1 MAGATRLQDYIDS
14 GLVDGL
20 DALAKATGR
29 KRSAILEQAIRLILD
44 PLPALMLAQ
53 ETLAAY
59 QARATATDDKLAVIA
74 DYVADHYRLGADPAK
89 AD

>member
-1 MAGATRLQDYIDS
+1 MPSTTRLQDYLDAD
-14 GLVDGL
+14 LVDGL

-29 KRSAILEQAIRLILD
+29 KRSVILEQAIRLILD

-53 ETLAAY
+53 ETLAAF
-59 QARATATDDKLAVIA
+59 QSRATATDDKIAVIA
-74 DYVADHYRLGADPAK
+74 DYVTDHYRLASDAQK